1 MDSWIIV
8 LGAAGLGQTL
18 MLFIVLASSPAQV
31 PSVGG
36 LGLFLGSIGATLAAD
51 LIDHMGLVAAF
62 TWVKPL
68 LTAALALIGPSLW
81 IYTRILTE
89 REWRPTPRLALHGL
103 PYALLAALMYSALLT
118 APAEEWPTVLDPELD
133 QGRSANEVFLLT
145 LVVAQ
150 IGSYLV
156 AVVQRIRYCRARLTD
171 EFSNL
176 EHRTLAWMTL
186 ICALV
191 GAVLIVWV
199 LSWGISHRAS
209 NLLTT
214 SGYVLAISLIGS
226 QGLRQGNIFQK
237 HPAKT
242 TPPASNLLPAA
253 PERLE
258 DPAADSSKSSE
269 SPKYARAALP
279 PERIQQLQQQL
290 DTLMQLDKP
299 YLDGDLTLPE
309 LAAQI
314 GASPHQLSQFFNQHL
329 GESFFDYINRH
340 RIAAF
345 QRSALLPVNQE
356 RLILDLALDCG
367 FGSKS
372 TFNAVF
378 KRQVGMSPS
387 AWRQNAAKLT
397 DGSGQ
402 FQRRP

>member
-1 MDSWIIV
+1 MDIWIIV

-18 MLFIVLASSPAQV
+18 MLFIVLASSPAPV
-31 PSVGG
+31 PSVCG
-36 LGLFLGSIGATLAAD
+36 LGLFLVSIGATLAAD
-51 LIDHMGLVAAF
+51 LIDHLGLVAVF
-62 TWVKPL
+62 SWVKPL

-81 IYTRILTE
+81 IYTRSLTE

-103 PYALLAALMYSALLT
+103 PYVLLATLMYSALL
-118 APAEEWPTVLDPELD
+118 AVPAEEWPTVLDPELD
-133 QGRSANEVFLLT
+133 QGRSANEVLLLT
-145 LVVAQ
+145 LVVVQ
-150 IGSYLV
+150 MGWYLV
-156 AVVQRIRYCRARLTD
+156 AVAQRIRYCRARLTD

-176 EHRTLAWMTL
+176 EQRTLAWMTL

-214 SGYVLAISLIGS
+214 VGYVLAISLIGS

-237 HPAKT
+237 HPVGISLA
-242 TPPASNLLPAA
+242 ASQISVA

-258 DPAADSSKSSE
+258 EPAVDSSQAPE
-269 SPKYARAALP
+269 SPKYVRAALP
-279 PERIQQLQQQL
+279 LERSQQLQQQL

-345 QRSALLPVNQE
+345 QRSALLPVNKN

-387 AWRQNAAKLT
+387 AWRQNAT
-397 DGSGQ
+397 SMPDGSGE

>member
-1 MDSWIIV
+1 
-8 LGAAGLGQTL
+8 
-18 MLFIVLASSPAQV
+18 
-31 PSVGG
+31 
-36 LGLFLGSIGATLAAD
+36 
-51 LIDHMGLVAAF
+51 MGE
-62 TWVKPL
+62 KPL

-81 IYTRILTE
+81 IYTRSLTE
-89 REWRPTPRLALHGL
+89 RAWRPTPRLALHGL
-103 PYALLAALMYSALLT
+103 PYGLLAAWMYGALLT
-118 APAEEWPTVLDPELD
+118 VPAEEWPTVLDPELD
-133 QGRSANEVFLLT
+133 QGRSAHEMFLLT
-145 LVVAQ
+145 LVVVQ
-150 IGSYLV
+150 MGSYLV
-156 AVVQRIRYCRARLTD
+156 AVVRRIRACRARLTD

-176 EHRTLAWMTL
+176 EQRTLTWMTL

-214 SGYVLAISLIGS
+214 VGYVLAISLIGC

-237 HPAKT
+237 HPAG
-242 TPPASNLLPAA
+242 TPLAARQNSVA
-253 PERLE
+253 PERLA
-258 DPAADSSKSSE
+258 DPAVDVSQVPE
-269 SPKYARAALP
+269 SPKYARAAMP
-279 PERIQQLQQQL
+279 PERMQQLQQQL

-345 QRSALLPVNQE
+345 QRSALLPVNQG
-356 RLILDLALDCG
+356 RSILDLALDCG

-387 AWRQNAAKLT
+387 AWRRNATPLS
-397 DGSGQ
+397 DGSRE